1 MANNLYELLQ
11 DCTVKLTLAN
21 GGCGTGFFVAPG
33 YVLTCEHVVRG
44 AGDAP
49 IQMRWQHSHNFAE
62 AQIERILPD
71 YDLALL
77 RFDSPRHDLPCVQLD
92 PAVERTDALYLFGYP
107 ERDYPDGRPA
117 DFVCEGLFTENQL
130 PLVLLKQGQM
140 QPGMSGSALLNCRT
154 GKVCAMAKLSRDGG
168 YADLGGGG
176 IAATVILEQW
186 PDLVEKQKAFHRQD
200 SRWQTFVDRLDTLP
214 PPPKRCPHNL
224 PRSGTKAFVG
234 RQKDLDSVHTQ
245 LTETSRL
252 AITALKGMGGI
263 GKTEL
268 ALQYAYTHL
277 NAETYPGGICWL
289 QARDQDV
296 ASQIVRFAKAAG
308 MSPPDGELADQVAY
322 VWAQWPL
329 APSAMLVIYDD
340 VADLANIQPYLPPQ
354 TKQFRVL
361 LTTRQRFSGINNL
374 EIEVLSPEAALDLL
388 RSIVREDRIDAQ
400 LAEATA
406 LCTRLGRLPL
416 ALELVGRYLELDED
430 LTLAEVQAE
439 LDDMRTDAYA
449 LLKDETAAT
458 MTAKLGVAEA
468 FELSLQRLDEASQT
482 LLSLLSLFAA
492 TPIAWEWVQAC
503 LADVP
508 TPTLRQQRN
517 KLLQN
522 SLLQR
527 VDQDIYQLHPL
538 IQEFL
543 RVRFAAL
550 DSTAPLQQSY
560 CKTIALAANQISQTQ
575 TQDDILRLT
584 PLIPHV
590 EEAAT
595 TWQRF
600 LTDEDVIRPA
610 NRVGMFYIS
619 QGAFWEAQP
628 WWEMALQSGRD
639 RLGDDHPAV
648 ATSLNNLAVLY
659 ESQGRYGE
667 AEPLYREALA
677 LHQRLLGEEH
687 PDVASSLSISR
698 FSMIRRGATAR
709 PNRSTNRRWR

>member
-11 DCTVKLTLAN
+11 DCTVKLTLPN
-21 GGCGTGFFVAPG
+21 GACGTGFFVAPG
-33 YVLTCEHVVRG
+33 YVLTCEHVVWG

-62 AQIERILPD
+62 AQIERVLPD

-77 RFDSPRHDLPCVQLD
+77 RFDPPQNDLPCVQID
-92 PAVERTDALYLFGYP
+92 PEIERTDALYLFGYP
-107 ERDYPDGRPA
+107 ERKYPDGRPA

-224 PRSGTKAFVG
+224 PRSGTKTFVG
-234 RQKDLDSVHTQ
+234 RQKDLDRVHAQ

-268 ALQYAYTHL
+268 ALQYGLHHL
-277 NAETYPGGICWL
+277 AEGTYPGGICWL
-289 QARDQDV
+289 QAREQDV
-296 ASQIVRFAKAAG
+296 ASQIVRFAKTAG

-354 TKQFRVL
+354 TEQFRVL

-374 EIEVLSPEAALDLL
+374 EIKVLSLEAALDLL
-388 RSIVREDRIDAQ
+388 RSIVGTDRINAQ
-400 LAEATA
+400 LAEATD
-406 LCTRLGRLPL
+406 LCARLGRLPL

-560 CKTIALAANQISQTQ
+560 CKAIALAANQISQTQ

-590 EEAAT
+590 EEAA
-595 TWQRF
+595 
-600 LTDEDVIRPA
+600 RP
-610 NRVGMFYIS
+610 GSDF
-619 QGAFWEAQP
+619 
-628 WWEMALQSGRD
+628 
-639 RLGDDHPAV
+639 
-648 ATSLNNLAVLY
+648 
-659 ESQGRYGE
+659 
-667 AEPLYREALA
+667 
-677 LHQRLLGEEH
+677 
-687 PDVASSLSISR
+687 
-698 FSMIRRGATAR
+698 
-709 PNRSTNRRWR
+709 